1 MPPTSLP
8 PSPVPALD
16 RGLRIID
23 LALDSGR
30 ELSFSEITATL
41 GVAKASAARLLK
53 VLCER
58 GYLSKSPVS
67 GRYHPGH
74 RLQGGRSST
83 ERLKRVAAPAIH
95 RLADLTGN
103 TLLLIAWDGRNAVC
117 LDRATS
123 EDALAMQS
131 PGHVARN
138 PFEGPWA
145 WFFLASLP
153 ADEQRRRRRE
163 VGLEEARLR
172 LMRRELRTWRERGWV
187 GQLDRKRSRRRFGA
201 PLLDGHGNVVGGI
214 GMGGNQWSMPDDQLE
229 DCGRALAEEARGCS
243 RALGWTGSEPGI
255 QLAD

>member
-1 MPPTSLP
+1 MPPP
-8 PSPVPALD
+8 ADRSPVPALD

-30 ELSFSEITATL
+30 ELSFSEITATM
-41 GVAKASAARLLK
+41 GVAKASAARLLR

-58 GYLSKSPVS
+58 GYLSKSPAT

-74 RLQGGRSST
+74 RLLGGRSST

-103 TLLLIAWDGRNAVC
+103 TVLLIAWDGRSAVC

-123 EDALAMQS
+123 EDAIAMQK
-131 PGHVARN
+131 PGHIAKN

-163 VGLEEARLR
+163 VGLEDGRLR
-172 LMRRELRTWRERGWV
+172 LMRRELRTWNERGWV
-187 GQLDRKRSRRRFGA
+187 GQLDHKRTRRRVGA
-201 PLLDGHGNVVGGI
+201 PLFDAHGNVVGGL
-214 GMGGNQWSMPDDQLE
+214 GMGGNAWTMPDDHLE
-229 DCGRALAEEARGCS
+229 DCGRAVAEEARGCS
-243 RALGWTGSEPGI
+243 HALGWDGGLPGLL
-255 QLAD
+255 LAE